1 MITRQ
6 VWALALCLLLASP
19 AGAQDFSALAR
30 IDPATSRIADAGDG
44 LTVDLALS
52 QTVPYRVFTLVN
64 PMRVV
69 VDFREVDFGGL
80 IPEDLWQYGIA
91 ADVSFG
97 PVRPGWSRLS
107 VTLAQPLVV
116 AQAGLAVDDQTGA
129 ARLTLRMTPIDAAG
143 FAAVAGEPDGPD
155 APDVSL
161 AAPDERSGPLV
172 VAIDPG
178 HGGIDP
184 GATRGT
190 VHEAD
195 LMLQL
200 GIEVAEAIN
209 RGGVMRAV
217 LTRNTDDFVPLE
229 ERMTIARAAGAGVML
244 SLHADALDDDVTRG
258 ASAYTL
264 NAEGQDGAAQRMAE
278 RHERGDLLSGL
289 DLTGQDDR
297 VATVLMDMARA
308 ETTPASHRL
317 ADALIAGLRGTEAA
331 VNNRPRREGHL
342 AVLNAADFPSVLL
355 EAGFLSNADDRNAL
369 SSRHGRAPI
378 VAGIKAALQ
387 DWAVSEAARA
397 PLKRQ

>member
-6 VWALALCLLLASP
+6 VWALALCLLLAYP

-91 ADVSFG
+91 LDVSFG
-97 PVRPGWSRLS
+97 PLRPGWSRLS

-161 AAPDERSGPLV
+161 AAPGERSGPLV

-217 LTRNTDDFVPLE
+217 LTRKADDFVPLE

-317 ADALIAGLRGTEAA
+317 ADALIAGLRGSKAA
-331 VNNRPRREGHL
+331 VNSRPRREGHL

-355 EAGFLSNADDRNAL
+355 EAGFLSNAEDRNSL

-378 VAGIKAALQ
+378 VAGIKAALH
-387 DWAVSEAARA
+387 DWAASEAARA